1 MPHKSKKLIS
11 LFISF
16 CLILEQSVL
25 PTGRQVFAQSID
37 LSHYFANSAKPVF
50 QSDKFRPLHLRYL
63 GYDNLSQDF
72 KLLLDQGDTKKED
85 LENKT
90 YIEENTQTLLK
101 YFFIGLSLPNDKFWV
116 NLRPDAPENIIDDDL
131 AKTDVGKILLEAD
144 LQLKKDTASFTSP
157 QTPEGKVYWDKLYKK
172 AGELF
177 GTENITIPTL
187 TRPWIVPGEIIIRE
201 APDNAYIYKAT
212 LKVMLEEDYL
222 SNQKTEELKNQRT
235 AYNFSDPRLKE
246 LNQYSTQLIKE
257 LIIPKLTYQVNT
269 SKRYAPL
276 RQVYYSL
283 ILAQWFKARYRSQ
296 STEYRAQRTE
306 DRKANNY
313 LRLIDSGNLTNLILK
328 EPYDKQAYF
337 RQYQKSFQDGEYNLQ
352 EIVRTPYGQSIR
364 RYVSGGANLSA
375 GSGIEA
381 GRIMTPD
388 DKPLPK
394 NKYLSSPIIYGPD
407 GRIIGGKQHLV
418 LPFGGS
424 NDLNPATKG
433 ILGPDGKLLNVEPPK
448 GKNPEIKFPSKEE
461 IAKYGKTAI
470 PGIDE
475 ETLAKVKAWIDTQGE
490 MLIAAG
496 VAMKVI
502 IDQYLG
508 AMRIKKREDGQAVNI
523 IDYLNTIKEKKD
535 SDMPTEDIEKIRDV
549 AKRLEY
555 LLHPDIKRFAAQLDS
570 DWADMLFGCYRID
583 GIMTDRSMAL
593 IIGYLETAGGNPA
606 LRQKLRNMLTLANP
620 DLFDGAS
627 LKRLKAIS
635 LYFREDIFSRLP
647 GKIKKEV
654 EKIWTEEDNAI
665 REKIKTINKPFAELS
680 EQEFK
685 ELLQGVKATGS
696 EAFYNGEIPPPAY
709 PNPYDRTF
717 GVEVETVKPEDK
729 NVYAESRFPGEAEG
743 YIKNTKNLNALKKL
757 FEESISGNVD
767 KMGIHIHI
775 SREGMSN
782 SAFNRVI
789 VGWEAVLRL
798 FGYSVLSNTD
808 RQLSPSIEYFFST
821 ENKGINEHTVYINE
835 SRGHPTIEFRFARNP
850 IYYEDKKMDM
860 EFFVFFV
867 ELGMRLIDLSVERP
881 EDFTFLKMGI
891 PVVYGKEKIH
901 YSYVVKVI
909 DLLYKDDPKAR
920 ISFLRFMLFRGMDKE
935 GNMYLPRLVMPQNE
949 HSDDSMEERYVR
961 EGLGFIYGLHDI
973 EKGWNKNIWETIK
986 RLAKEGGGEYK
997 YSNQMNFCLL
1007 FLYYRS
1013 DSQDE
1018 KKNIQEILEGGQF
1031 YFFDEI
1037 RNIKDEALRN
1047 NFVKYALPNLL
1058 GASANRP
1065 EDFIKALLTLA
1076 DGIKDEAL
1084 RNNFVEYAL
1093 SNLLGASANRPED
1106 EILRL
1111 AKESYNRLVIDNVAH
1126 SASSSL
1132 ANKGGIA
1139 FNALPI
1145 RTEAVA
1151 SSALGSFP
1159 GTKAFQ
1165 GDLDAEWAQI
1175 QAVFN
1180 AGIRPSVQR
1189 ISEYTAAVAG
1199 RGGTRSAPT
1208 DEKIDQVRGMLAD
1221 ILRRDEED
1229 EKLPATQPAVKKL
1242 LSALELR

>member
-1 MPHKSKKLIS
+1 MRKILSIVLS
-11 LFISF
+11 LGLLFQQAGFSYAAGE
-16 CLILEQSVL
+16 LNL
-25 PTGRQVFAQSID
+25 ANY
-37 LSHYFANSAKPVF
+37 LSQARSAIIQP
-50 QSDKFRPLHLRYL
+50 DRFRPPQLRYIS
-63 GYDNLSQDF
+63 YDIKSNDF
-72 KLLLDQGDTKKED
+72 KLLLDKGDLKQPKEQNGSND
-85 LENKT
+85 KLL
-90 YIEENTQTLLK
+90 TQELLN
-101 YFFIGLSLPNDKFWV
+101 YFLIGLSLPNDTFWV
-116 NLRPDAPENIIDDDL
+116 NLRPDAADNIIDPL
-131 AKTDVGKILLEAD
+131 LEKTDIGKIFLESD

-157 QTPEGKVYWDKLYKK
+157 QTPEGKQYWDKLYKK

-177 GTENITIPTL
+177 GTENITIPTI
-187 TRPWIVPGEIIIRE
+187 TRPWIVPNEIIIRE

-352 EIVRTPYGQSIR
+352 ETVRTPYGQSIR
-364 RYVSGGANLSA
+364 RHVSGGANLSA
-375 GSGIEA
+375 GFGIEA

-394 NKYLSSPIIYGPD
+394 NKYLSSHIIYGPD

-424 NDLNPATKG
+424 NDLNTATKG
-433 ILGPDGKLLNVEPPK
+433 IFGPDGKPLNVEPQK
-448 GKNPEIKFPSKEE
+448 GGNLEIELPSREE
-461 IAKYGKTAI
+461 IEKYAKILI

-496 VAMKVI
+496 VVMKVI

-523 IDYLNTIKEKKD
+523 IDHLNTIKEKKD

-555 LLHPDIKRFAAQLDS
+555 LLHPDIKRFVAQLDS

-709 PNPYDRTF
+709 PNPYNRTF
-717 GVEVETVKPEDK
+717 GVEFETVKPEDK
-729 NVYAESRFPGEAEG
+729 NVY
-743 YIKNTKNLNALKKL
+743 
-757 FEESISGNVD
+757 
-767 KMGIHIHI
+767 
-775 SREGMSN
+775 
-782 SAFNRVI
+782 
-789 VGWEAVLRL
+789 
-798 FGYSVLSNTD
+798 
-808 RQLSPSIEYFFST
+808 
-821 ENKGINEHTVYINE
+821 
-835 SRGHPTIEFRFARNP
+835 
-850 IYYEDKKMDM
+850 
-860 EFFVFFV
+860 
-867 ELGMRLIDLSVERP
+867 
-881 EDFTFLKMGI
+881 
-891 PVVYGKEKIH
+891 
-901 YSYVVKVI
+901 
-909 DLLYKDDPKAR
+909 
-920 ISFLRFMLFRGMDKE
+920 
-935 GNMYLPRLVMPQNE
+935 
-949 HSDDSMEERYVR
+949 
-961 EGLGFIYGLHDI
+961 
-973 EKGWNKNIWETIK
+973 
-986 RLAKEGGGEYK
+986 
-997 YSNQMNFCLL
+997 
-1007 FLYYRS
+1007 
-1013 DSQDE
+1013 
-1018 KKNIQEILEGGQF
+1018 
-1031 YFFDEI
+1031 
-1037 RNIKDEALRN
+1037 
-1047 NFVKYALPNLL
+1047 
-1058 GASANRP
+1058 
-1065 EDFIKALLTLA
+1065 
-1076 DGIKDEAL
+1076 
-1084 RNNFVEYAL
+1084 
-1093 SNLLGASANRPED
+1093 
-1106 EILRL
+1106 
-1111 AKESYNRLVIDNVAH
+1111 
-1126 SASSSL
+1126 
-1132 ANKGGIA
+1132 
-1139 FNALPI
+1139 
-1145 RTEAVA
+1145 
-1151 SSALGSFP
+1151 
-1159 GTKAFQ
+1159 
-1165 GDLDAEWAQI
+1165 
-1175 QAVFN
+1175 
-1180 AGIRPSVQR
+1180 
-1189 ISEYTAAVAG
+1189 
-1199 RGGTRSAPT
+1199 
-1208 DEKIDQVRGMLAD
+1208 
-1221 ILRRDEED
+1221 
-1229 EKLPATQPAVKKL
+1229 
-1242 LSALELR
+1242 